1 MNANQSGSETR
12 VKNSNDTVVPRM
24 TPESLTRSLAEQ
36 IADIVADD
44 IVSGHYHPG
53 EKVSEAALATRLGVS
68 RGPVRDAL
76 TLLERNML
84 VTIKPR
90 SSTVVN
96 SLTVTELEHV
106 FKFREHVLGIASQYA
121 ARNRTDVDLASMR
134 SALKRLQDVIAERP
148 AMYGVLAFPAAQMW
162 DLIIDASRS
171 HVVRQGC
178 LHFTGSNIW
187 ATALQRKISADALPA
202 FQKGRLGYWRQL
214 VKEIEAQNESA
225 AFEAGARLVR
235 NNWKFMR
242 KVLVTVLPA
251 S

>member
-1 MNANQSGSETR
+1 MEANERDQI
-12 VKNSNDTVVPRM
+12 VVDSSTDLAALRM
-24 TPESLTRSLAEQ
+24 SPDSLTRSLAEQ
-36 IADIVADD
+36 IADNVADD
-44 IVSGHYHPG
+44 ILSGHYKPG
-53 EKVSEAALATRLGVS
+53 EKVGEAELATRLGVS

-96 SLTVTELEHV
+96 SLTLRELEHV

-121 ARNRTDVDLASMR
+121 ARNRTDSDLIGLR
-134 SALKRLQDVIAERP
+134 SGLKGLLEAMKEQP

-162 DLIIDASRS
+162 DLIIDASHS

-202 FQKGRLGYWRQL
+202 FQKARFSYWRRL
-214 VKEIEAQNESA
+214 IKEIEAQNESA
-225 AFEAGARLVR
+225 AFEAGAGLIR
-235 NNWKFMR
+235 NNWKFLR
-242 KVLVTVLPA
+242 KVFVIVLA
-251 S
+251 AD